1 MTGPAILLM
10 ALFIIVIWGG
20 LVAAILMLA
29 KTDDA
34 ATGELGSAPGTDN
47 ESLLQVNT
55 SSAAR

>member
-34 ATGELGSAPGTDN
+34 TTGELGSAPGTDN
-47 ESLLQVNT
+47 EPLLQVNT
-55 SSAAR
+55 TTAAR

>member
-34 ATGELGSAPGTDN
+34 TTGELGSAPGTDN
-47 ESLLQVNT
+47 DSLLKENT
-55 SSAAR
+55 SSVAH